1 MASYIIRAI
10 EHHRQPVYSSVI
22 YVLRLSEIDGQAL
35 VQGGPSGLLPFTPLM
50 KPPAGMA
57 AEAWL
62 RQCIQATQAV
72 PLDPAVKVDFLGGLA
87 ILSGL
92 AYEWTTIQRIISQEG
107 LMDTIMRESSF
118 AQYLTQ
124 QGLEQGLKQG
134 LEQGGRQRAED
145 ILDVLEI
152 RFGPASAHSLA
163 ARIAALDDL
172 HRLKQLHHTAVQA
185 ADLATFQRHLDSAE

>member
-1 MASYIIRAI
+1 
-10 EHHRQPVYSSVI
+10 
-22 YVLRLSEIDGQAL
+22 
-35 VQGGPSGLLPFTPLM
+35 M

-72 PLDPAVKVDFLGGLA
+72 RLDPAVKVDFLGGLA

-124 QGLEQGLKQG
+124 QGIKQGIEQG
-134 LEQGGRQRAED
+134 LEQGGRQRAIED

-172 HRLKQLHHTAVQA
+172 HRLKQLHRTAVQA

>member
-1 MASYIIRAI
+1 
-10 EHHRQPVYSSVI
+10 
-22 YVLRLSEIDGQAL
+22 
-35 VQGGPSGLLPFTPLM
+35 M

-72 PLDPAVKVDFLGGLA
+72 RLEPAVKVDFLGGLA

-124 QGLEQGLKQG
+124 QGLKQGLEQGIEQG
-134 LEQGGRQRAED
+134 LEQGGRQRAVED

-163 ARIAALDDL
+163 ARIAAMDDL
-172 HRLKQLHHTAVQA
+172 HRLKQLHRTAVQA

>member
-1 MASYIIRAI
+1 
-10 EHHRQPVYSSVI
+10 
-22 YVLRLSEIDGQAL
+22 
-35 VQGGPSGLLPFTPLM
+35 M

-72 PLDPAVKVDFLGGLA
+72 RLDPAVKVDFLGGLA

-124 QGLEQGLKQG
+124 QGLEQG
-134 LEQGGRQRAED
+134 GRQRAIED

-152 RFGPASAHSLA
+152 RFGLASAHSLA
-163 ARIAALDDL
+163 ARIAAMDDL
-172 HRLKQLHHTAVQA
+172 HRLKQLHRTAVQA